1 MNPKPPWPWRRLGMV
16 YAINRWMWTIAS
28 SLFQRVGFH
37 FHWIRGEKGKRVCE
51 DMKWKKMESDDYQS
65 QYEGCLRFWIEIT
78 TKHVISCSGSV
89 WNRQRCNRWIVS
101 PDLLSDKRRWITMD
115 DSRTQDHIRPRTTI
129 EQVSES
135 VYPANDANQGTTF
148 RPKKR
153 KTHPSGSKGSQLEN
167 LITTT
172 LGTGNL
178 REAVKLPPGEDI
190 NEWLAIN
197 TIDFY
202 NHVNLLYATLQE
214 FCTPDTC
221 PIMNAGLYEYRWADG
236 VAVKE
241 PITVS
246 APEYVEYLMNW
257 IETQIDNEAI
267 FPQQPGVP
275 FPPNF
280 KDFVKPILK
289 RMFRVYAHI
298 YHCHFKKVVGFEEE
312 AHLNTCFKHFV
323 LFTSEYQLIDE
334 ANLAPLK
341 DLVDK
346 ILNP

>member
-1 MNPKPPWPWRRLGMV
+1 MNLMGLP
-16 YAINRWMWTIAS
+16 S
-28 SLFQRVGFH
+28 S
-37 FHWIRGEKGKRVCE
+37 
-51 DMKWKKMESDDYQS
+51 
-65 QYEGCLRFWIEIT
+65 
-78 TKHVISCSGSV
+78 
-89 WNRQRCNRWIVS
+89 
-101 PDLLSDKRRWITMD
+101 
-115 DSRTQDHIRPRTTI
+115 
-129 EQVSES
+129 
-135 VYPANDANQGTTF
+135 ANQGTTF

-153 KTHPSGSKGSQLEN
+153 KTPPSGSKVSALVIRYHVFEEP
-167 LITTT
+167 ITTT
-172 LGTGNL
+172 LGSGNL

-197 TIDFY
+197 TVDFY
-202 NHVNLLYATLQE
+202 NHVNLLYPTLQE

-241 PITVS
+241 PIRVS

-257 IETQIDNEAI
+257 IGTQIDNEAI
-267 FPQQPGVP
+267 FPQKPGVP

-280 KDFVKPILK
+280 KDFVKQILK

-298 YHCHFKKVVGFEEE
+298 YHCHFKKVVGLKEE

-323 LFTSEYQLIDE
+323 FFTSEYQLIDE